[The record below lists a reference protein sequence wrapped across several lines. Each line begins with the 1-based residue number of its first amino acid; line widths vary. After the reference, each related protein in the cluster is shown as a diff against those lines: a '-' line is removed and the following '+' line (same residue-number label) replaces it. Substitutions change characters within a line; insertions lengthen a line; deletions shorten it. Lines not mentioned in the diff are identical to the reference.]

1 MAGDLMKLFQCSKL
15 HARITLKHCESLRAR
30 PAGGDFFSRS
40 RPPQCN
46 GCEEWMSWDEDE
58 NGIEVDMEVTVPT
71 KEKMLCAGCGEM
83 KILQSKTHCH
93 KCNGELRAKKKA
105 AMREQLADGPAEPD
119 PPEEKV
125 VVPEIVVDEAADVA
139 ETLPAV
145 AQGAPPAGMERADGV
160 QILFADHPDLMEK
173 LRDLAAGEFRSPEQ
187 QILYLVNREAA
198 RTGLVNM

>member
-1 MAGDLMKLFQCSKL
+1 MKLFQCTKL

-46 GCEEWMSWDEDE
+46 GCEEWKSWDEDK

-71 KEKMLCAGCGEM
+71 KEKKLCAGCGEM

-105 AMREQLADGPAEPD
+105 AMREQEDKFLFTPPEPQ
-119 PPEEKV
+119 EEKV
-125 VVPEIVVDEAADVA
+125 MVPEIVVDEAADVG
-139 ETLPAV
+139 ERLPAV
-145 AQGAPPAGMERADGV
+145 AQGAPPAERADADGV
-160 QILFADHPDLMEK
+160 KILFADHPDLLEK
-173 LRDLAAGEFRSPEQ
+173 LRGLAASEFRSPEQ
-187 QILYLVNREAA
+187 QILYLVNRAA
-198 RTGLVNM
+198 VQTGLVNL